1 MLSLRES
8 GASCYTSATMTAR
21 PVVMIACICLLLA
34 VFLSPAAAQVTGG
47 VPGTYRAT
55 IAGHKVLL
63 PSVTFDGVPFV
74 SARALAAA
82 LGGKATPG
90 KRPGDLTLDLSG
102 HGLAFSADDLS
113 LVRLESGATS
123 MLTEARPIGGDLYVP
138 TEFIAR
144 VIAPLLEER
153 PPAEGGRLDLQV
165 IGGEGTLRLA
175 FQCPRPIR
183 HELKDE
189 GGVLLL
195 VMSGP
200 SMLPPFQTRWLGS
213 TLVREISFE
222 TRPGALVARME
233 KGEGYLSASATSV
246 RDPGGVVVDV
256 RGSASV
262 QRRAPTGG
270 LAMAG
275 ELGPVT
281 ASEPPP
287 SAALAPAAHAGRR
300 QLEKVVLDPGHG
312 GQQKGAEGKD
322 NLLEKEITLDIAQ
335 RLQKLL
341 RGEGLDAVLT
351 RNTDADLSLVERTAA
366 ANREK
371 GDLFVSIHVNSATR
385 KDARGAETY
394 YLAYQ
399 TADQDAS
406 DLAASENAEP
416 APSES
421 YDPSGAG
428 LVLWDLA
435 QAEHLRDSAGFAEI
449 AQRELN
455 EALEVR
461 ERGVKQAPFRVLMG
475 ATMPA
480 VLVEVGFISNP
491 VEQTALKSDEYKDKI
506 AGALLRSIL
515 EFKRT
520 FDRK

>member
-34 VFLSPAAAQVTGG
+34 VFLSPAAAQETGSI
-47 VPGTYRAT
+47 PGTYRAT

-63 PSVTFDGVPFV
+63 PSVAFDGVPFV

-300 QLEKVVLDPGHG
+300 QLEKLVVHPDAHTPAAQFIEKHTPELGSQDVRVQIGRHLVDARCGQAFDVGSDRGGRARHDGRAPG
-312 GQQKGAEGKD
+312 KKF
-322 NLLEKEITLDIAQ
+322 
-335 RLQKLL
+335 L
-341 RGEGLDAVLT
+341 RP
-351 RNTDADLSLVERTAA
+351 AA
-366 ANREK
+366 AAAEWAIETA
-371 GDLFVSIHVNSATR
+371 SSA
-385 KDARGAETY
+385 DA
-394 YLAYQ
+394 
-399 TADQDAS
+399 
-406 DLAASENAEP
+406 
-416 APSES
+416 
-421 YDPSGAG
+421 
-428 LVLWDLA
+428 
-435 QAEHLRDSAGFAEI
+435 
-449 AQRELN
+449 
-455 EALEVR
+455 
-461 ERGVKQAPFRVLMG
+461 
-475 ATMPA
+475 
-480 VLVEVGFISNP
+480 
-491 VEQTALKSDEYKDKI
+491 
-506 AGALLRSIL
+506 
-515 EFKRT
+515 
-520 FDRK
+520 